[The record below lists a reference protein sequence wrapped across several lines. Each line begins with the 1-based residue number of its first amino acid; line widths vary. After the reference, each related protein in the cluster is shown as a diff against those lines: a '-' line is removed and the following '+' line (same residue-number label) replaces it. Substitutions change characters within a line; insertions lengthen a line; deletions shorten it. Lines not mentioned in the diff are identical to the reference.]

1 MKKLFFILLILIFA
15 SSASATVYKWVD
27 ENGAINFADDYDK
40 VPPQYRNR
48 VEEMNMPRT
57 GPSTPSGKAPVD
69 ARSGEKTKQ
78 PPIAQTL
85 VREGDFAMKLAESL
99 KIGKPAGE
107 AEAESILAT
116 AGIAPKNG
124 WIADYPVTPDIIGE
138 LTKAVGEAADAKKLG
153 MGKEEA
159 FKALRTAAAE
169 LELPII
175 AEVPDEY
182 NESSSPT
189 APEYAEPP
197 AGDDYYYAEGP
208 PVITYYLPP
217 PDYYYLYAWV
227 PSPFWCSGFFFPGFF
242 ILHDFH
248 RFHHH
253 WHGHPYYVTNHIRD
267 PQTRR
272 IVTIDPVRRREGKT
286 VAMREATHTQ
296 GFSSTEAK
304 SAARSIFERSSERS
318 KIPSTPTTGRDYRN
332 PVYPRYRTGNQKQA
346 YSTQSRT
353 PGESGIRGYGRPFSM
368 NRQNRIYAQR
378 PSTGQPFHAPSLG
391 GGRSFSPAPQGGGQH
406 FSSPSHGGGFS
417 GSHQGGGGGGSFGHG
432 GSFRK

>member
-1 MKKLFFILLILIFA
+1 MKKLFFILLILVFA

-27 ENGAINFADDYDK
+27 ENGSINFADDYSK
-40 VPPQYRNR
+40 VPPQYRNS
-48 VEEMNMPRT
+48 VEEINMPKT
-57 GPSTPSGKAPVD
+57 GPSTLSWKPSVD
-69 ARSGEKTKQ
+69 ARPGEKAKQ

-99 KIGKPAGE
+99 KIGKPSGE
-107 AEAESILAT
+107 AEAESTLAT

-159 FKALRTAAAE
+159 LKALRTAAAE

-182 NESSSPT
+182 SESPSPT
-189 APEYAEPP
+189 APEYAEPS
-197 AGDDYYYAEGP
+197 ATDDYYNAEGP

-217 PDYYYLYAWV
+217 LDYDYLYAWV
-227 PSPFWCSGFFFPGFF
+227 PSPFWCSGLFFPGFY

-253 WHGHPYYVTNHIRD
+253 WHGHPYYVTNHVRD
-267 PQTRR
+267 PETRR
-272 IVTIDPVRRREGKT
+272 IFTIDPVSRREGKT
-286 VAMREATHTQ
+286 VAMKEATHTK

-304 SAARSIFERSSERS
+304 SAAQSIFERSSERS
-318 KIPSTPTTGRDYRN
+318 KIPSTPTTGHDYRN
-332 PVYPRYRTGNQKQA
+332 PAYPRSRTDNQKQV
-346 YSTQSRT
+346 YSRPSRT
-353 PGESGIRGYGRPFSM
+353 PGEAGTRGFGRPFSM
-368 NRQNRIYAQR
+368 NRQNSIYAQR
-378 PSTGQPFHAPSLG
+378 PSTGQPFHAPSQG
-391 GGRSFSPAPQGGGQH
+391 SGRSFSPAPQGGSQH
-406 FSSPSHGGGFS
+406 FNSSSHG
-417 GSHQGGGGGGSFGHG
+417 GGGGGGSFGHG
-432 GSFRK
+432 GGRF